1 MRQGEMIMG
10 RLPGGALA
18 SRPLHFFWIVDC
30 SGSMAGKKIQEL
42 NFAIREAIP
51 EMQRVAL
58 ENPNAQVLVRA
69 ITFANGAQWHIA
81 QPTPIRDFRWSDMRA
96 DGVTDMGRALRM
108 VAEQLT
114 PENMSA
120 RGLPPVL
127 VLISDGRPT
136 DDYNSGLRALLDQQW
151 GKKAVRIAIAIGND
165 ADLDVLQ
172 KFIGHPELTPLVA
185 HNAPDLVKYIR
196 WASTAVLK
204 SASSPTSQAV
214 GQPTPT
220 TNVPLP
226 AAPVASQFVED
237 VW

>member
-1 MRQGEMIMG
+1 MG

-69 ITFANGAQWHIA
+69 ITFANHAQWHIA

-108 VAEQLT
+108 VADQLT
-114 PENMSA
+114 PANMSP

-214 GQPTPT
+214 GQPTPP
-220 TNVPLP
+220 TNAPLP
-226 AAPVASQFVED
+226 AAPVASPFVED

>member
-1 MRQGEMIMG
+1 MSK
-10 RLPGGALA
+10 LPGGALA

-51 EMQRVAL
+51 EMQRVTL
-58 ENPNAQVLVRA
+58 ENPNAQVFVRA
-69 ITFANGAQWHIA
+69 ITFANGAQWHIG
-81 QPTPIRDFRWSDMRA
+81 QPTPVRDFRWSDMHA
-96 DGVTDMGRALRM
+96 NGVTDMGKALRM

-114 PENMSA
+114 PEAMSA

-136 DDYNSGLRALLDQQW
+136 DDYTAGIRALLDQQW
-151 GKKAVRIAIAIGND
+151 GRKAVRIAIAIGDD

-185 HNAPDLVKYIR
+185 HNAPDLVKFIK
-196 WASTAVLK
+196 WASTAVLQ
-204 SASSPTSQAV
+204 SASSPTSQAM
-214 GQPTPT
+214 GQVAPVS
-220 TNVPLP
+220 NVPLP
-226 AAPVASQFVED
+226 AAPAPSQIVED
-237 VW
+237 IW

>member
-1 MRQGEMIMG
+1 MIMG

-108 VAEQLT
+108 VAEQLL
-114 PENMSA
+114 PENMSP

>member
-1 MRQGEMIMG
+1 MIMG

>member
-1 MRQGEMIMG
+1 MS

-51 EMQRVAL
+51 EMQRIAL

-69 ITFANGAQWHIA
+69 IIFANGAQWHIA
-81 QPTPIRDFRWSDMRA
+81 QPTPLRDFRWSDMHA
-96 DGVTDMGRALRM
+96 NGVTDMGRALRM

-114 PENMSA
+114 PENMSP

-127 VLISDGRPT
+127 VLISDGHPT

-185 HNAPDLVKYIR
+185 HNAPDLVKFIR

-204 SASSPTSQAV
+204 SASSPTSQAL
-214 GQPTPT
+214 GQPAPV

-226 AAPVASQFVED
+226 AAPAASQLVED